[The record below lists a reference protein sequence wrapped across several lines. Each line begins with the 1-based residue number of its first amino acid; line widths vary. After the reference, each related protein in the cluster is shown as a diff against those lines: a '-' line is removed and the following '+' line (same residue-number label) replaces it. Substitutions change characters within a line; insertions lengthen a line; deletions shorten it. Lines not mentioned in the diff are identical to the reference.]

1 MHSRPTFYIVLGP
14 YRSGTSLISRITQKL
29 GANPG
34 PEGEL
39 YEPTDWNPSGY
50 IQRPDITAF
59 NTKLIINAGGSLTE
73 PPAPEI
79 IAERTDPKVFGELDL
94 TWTLPPNNPLIK
106 DPRFCFTLSTWQR
119 YGIFKNHQLAVI
131 RITRNLES
139 NTASALAHYDVK
151 NYCGN
156 DPATARKVLSTYD
169 AAASWHEKNLNVPCH
184 NVKYETLISN
194 SAEEIK
200 RLAGF
205 MDVKDEKIIQS
216 AIEASLEGKSRVSH
230 NISG

>member
-1 MHSRPTFYIVLGP
+1 MSSRPIFYIVLGP
-14 YRSGTSLISRITQKL
+14 YRSGTSLISRIIQKL

-39 YEPTDWNPSGY
+39 FEPTDWNPSGY
-50 IQRPDITAF
+50 IQRPDITTF
-59 NTKLIINAGGSLTE
+59 NTKLIKNAGGTLSD
-73 PPAPEI
+73 PPSPEI
-79 IAERTDPKVFGELDL
+79 IAERTHPEVFCDLDL

-106 DPRFCFTLSTWQR
+106 DPRFCFTLLTWQN
-119 YGIFKNHQLAVI
+119 YGVFKNNQLALV

-139 NTASALAHYDVK
+139 NIASALAHYDVK

-156 DPATARKVLSTYD
+156 NAATASKVLSAYD

-184 NVKYETLISN
+184 NIKYETLISN

-200 RLAGF
+200 RLADF
-205 MDVKDEKIIQS
+205 MGVEDRKRIQL
-216 AIEASLEGKSRVSH
+216 AIQASLEGKSRVSH
-230 NISG
+230 DISG

>member
-1 MHSRPTFYIVLGP
+1 MTSRPTFYIVLGP
-14 YRSGTSLISRITQKL
+14 YRSGTSLISRIIQKL

-39 YEPTDWNPSGY
+39 FEPTDWNPSGY

-59 NTKLIINAGGSLTE
+59 NTKLIINAGGSLSE
-73 PPAPEI
+73 PPSPEI
-79 IAERTDPKVFGELDL
+79 IAERTDPKVFAELDL

-106 DPRFCFTLSTWQR
+106 DPRFCSTLLTWQR
-119 YGIFKNHQLAVI
+119 CGIFKNHQLALI
-131 RITRNLES
+131 RITRNLET

-156 DPATARKVLSTYD
+156 DAAIAKKVLSAYD
-169 AAASWHEKNLNVPCH
+169 AAASWHENNLNAPCH
-184 NVKYETLISN
+184 KVKYETLIAH

-200 RLAGF
+200 RLATF
-205 MDVKDEKIIQS
+205 MNVQDEKRIQS
-216 AIEASLEGKSRVSH
+216 AIQASLEGKSRVSH
-230 NISG
+230 DISG

>member
-1 MHSRPTFYIVLGP
+1 MPSRPTFYIVIGP

-59 NTKLIINAGGSLTE
+59 NTKLIINAGGSLSE
-73 PPAPEI
+73 PTSPEI

-106 DPRFCFTLSTWQR
+106 DPRFCFTLLTWQR
-119 YGIFKNHQLAVI
+119 YGIFKNHQLSLI
-131 RITRNLES
+131 RITRNLEA
-139 NTASALAHYDVK
+139 NTGSALAHYDVK

-156 DPATARKVLSTYD
+156 DPAVARKVLSAYE
-169 AAASWHEKNLNVPCH
+169 AAANWHQNNLHVPCY

-194 SAEEIK
+194 STEEIN
-200 RLAGF
+200 RLANF
-205 MDVKDEKIIQS
+205 MNVQDEKRIQS
-216 AIEASLEGKSRVSH
+216 AIQASLEGKSRVSH
-230 NISG
+230 DISG